1 MQFRD
6 LKTQYQKLKPEI
18 DQAVIK
24 VMTDSNFISE
34 MLLAIENKFADK
46 PNVGHWRV
54 WFQRLTIKTDRNR
67 DKDSSEKLCQIAANN
82 PTAKLWN
89 ISWLKPEY
97 QVVFDTYQIFNEDIY
112 CQISEIPNKNEVDE
126 EVAVISQGVLETNN
140 KEGLIN
146 INKATESE
154 LDTLPGIGPSRAADI
169 ISYRESNGGF
179 KSIDEIK
186 NVKGIGEASFEK
198 LKEKITI

>member
-1 MQFRD
+1 MKNRY
-6 LKTQYQKLKPEI
+6 KTIGLI
-18 DQAVIK
+18 SLLGIF
-24 VMTDSNFISE
+24 FIYVLISFCTGG
-34 MLLAIENKFADK
+34 K
-46 PNVGHWRV
+46 
-54 WFQRLTIKTDRNR
+54 
-67 DKDSSEKLCQIAANN
+67 EKLVKNDKEEIFVDEGLEVEELKEKDIVVEIKGEVKEPNIYYLEEGSIIGDLIIEAGGLTEEANIDGIN
-82 PTAKLWN
+82 RAELLSSHQC
-89 ISWLKPEY
+89 I
-97 QVVFDTYQIFNEDIY
+97 V
-112 CQISEIPNKNEVDE
+112 IPNKNEVDE